1 MPWLLILLAV
11 NKRAAAAAT
20 GRTQPETSDLSLV
33 KNWAA
38 NIGRVFLDVGLNSES
53 ASIYLILFGA
63 ANLCWLAIA
72 GYAVY
77 SLCSE
82 TGKQIWLFVLTVTV
96 VTALAAMLPD
106 VILGGIRSA
115 KARYLFSTY
124 FGIQIA
130 VAYLL
135 ATKISEVRV
144 PNPKQQVW
152 KVVTVVLLT
161 AGVLSNAVSS
171 QAEVWWTKEF
181 GTENPAIARTVNQ
194 AAKPLVVSDISE
206 VSLGNILS
214 VGHLLEP
221 KVRLQLLLLDP
232 KVRSQAQLIDG
243 PTIPEIPSGL
253 SDVFVCGLPKVLGA
267 KLVQKQNSKIEL
279 VGQYKTQMFSPGK
292 LLQK

>member
-1 MPWLLILLAV
+1 M
-11 NKRAAAAAT
+11 R
-20 GRTQPETSDLSLV
+20 
-33 KNWAA
+33 
-38 NIGRVFLDVGLNSES
+38 
-53 ASIYLILFGA
+53 
-63 ANLCWLAIA
+63 
-72 GYAVY
+72 
-77 SLCSE
+77 
-82 TGKQIWLFVLTVTV
+82 
-96 VTALAAMLPD
+96 PD
-106 VILGGIRSA
+106 VILGGIRST

-135 ATKISEVRV
+135 ATKISKVRV

-171 QAEVWWTKEF
+171 QAEVWRTKEF

-194 AAKPLVVSDISE
+194 AAKPPVVSDISE

-214 VGHLLEP
+214 MGHLLAP

-232 KVRSQAQLIDG
+232 KARSQAQLIDG

-279 VGQYKTQMFSPGK
+279 VGQDKTQMFSPGK